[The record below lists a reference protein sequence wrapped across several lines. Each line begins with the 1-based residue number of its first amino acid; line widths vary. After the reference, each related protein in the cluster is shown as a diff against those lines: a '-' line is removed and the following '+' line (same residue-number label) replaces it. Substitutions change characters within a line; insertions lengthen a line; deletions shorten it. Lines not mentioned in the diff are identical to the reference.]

1 MRLIER
7 VDGHGN
13 YMDEPQSSDKRTWL
27 HDRVLQ
33 RVQQDWCDVTWFALL
48 ADSLGINIAVW
59 EPAGVNRDLQIYQAI
74 DNMKGLFLYDKKDR
88 MDEEGPQWLHLLFHT
103 MDKPFAAWAG
113 VKPGEGPMMTHNHF
127 SWMSL
132 SGEAGERFKRA
143 IGSGQ
148 QQAGG
153 PEALRGASSGLSTAI
168 GGRGIKRKN
177 TQPEQSSKTN
187 DGGTSKKPVLVM
199 SPRTAEAKDK
209 GKRAV
214 GSGGRGKP
222 VPGKSLVSKKQGGVQ
237 DKGKKQAAGGGST
250 GGGGG
255 RKSKDLPLLVCYDS
269 DGNTG
274 IHEDF
279 SGRGSFA

>member
-13 YMDEPQSSDKRTWL
+13 YMDEPQSSDKRTCKWL

-59 EPAGVNRDLQIYQAI
+59 EPAGVNRDLQIYQAT

-103 MDKPFAAWAG
+103 MDKPFTARAG

-153 PEALRGASSGLSTAI
+153 PEALRDARSGLSTAI

-199 SPRTAEAKDK
+199 SPRTAGAKDK
-209 GKRAV
+209 GKR
-214 GSGGRGKP
+214 
-222 VPGKSLVSKKQGGVQ
+222 
-237 DKGKKQAAGGGST
+237 
-250 GGGGG
+250 
-255 RKSKDLPLLVCYDS
+255 
-269 DGNTG
+269 
-274 IHEDF
+274 
-279 SGRGSFA
+279 